1 VLGHRVHATMAKLTT
16 TACIDFFT
24 DLIILS
30 NLLSIYMFFIFMH
43 VVVAQLVRPYLISS
57 KW

>member
-1 VLGHRVHATMAKLTT
+1 MAKLTT

-30 NLLSIYMFFIFMH
+30 NLLSIYMFFIFML
-43 VVVAQLVRPYLISS
+43 VVVAQLVRSYLISS